1 MNKSNAMKRLWKRVS
16 VALIA
21 GVLTI
26 ALMGC
31 SLDDLFSSFNLN
43 DLPFEEEGS
52 DPTDMGVVDD
62 RLVIPDDADFDDLRY
77 DPL

>member
-43 DLPFEEEGS
+43 DLPFEEETT
-52 DPTDMGVVDD
+52 PTDMGVVDD
-62 RLVIPDDADFDDLRY
+62 RPVIPDDANFDDLRY